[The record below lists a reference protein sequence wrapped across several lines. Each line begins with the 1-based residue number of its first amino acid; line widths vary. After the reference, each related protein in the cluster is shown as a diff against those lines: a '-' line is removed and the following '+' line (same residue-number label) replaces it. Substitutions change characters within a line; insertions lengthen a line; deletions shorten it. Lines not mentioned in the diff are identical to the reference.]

1 MVANKADLAAAWRE
15 SEVPGAIAVSATT
28 GAGLNELRGRIAAAL
43 DVDLL
48 ADRPAITNVRHI
60 ALVQRAHDALTR
72 ARTAALADGG
82 ALPEEF
88 VLADLQDARAALE
101 QVNGQRTTEDM
112 LAHIF
117 SRFCIGK

>member
-1 MVANKADLAAAWRE
+1 MSAAR
-15 SEVPGAIAVSATT
+15 VLVSAVT
-28 GAGLNELRGRIAAAL
+28 GAGLDELRRRIAASL

-72 ARTAALADGG
+72 ARSAALSDGG

-88 VLADLQDARAALE
+88 VLADLQEARVALE
-101 QVNGQRTTEDM
+101 QVNGQRTSDDV

-117 SRFCIGK
+117 SRFCVGK